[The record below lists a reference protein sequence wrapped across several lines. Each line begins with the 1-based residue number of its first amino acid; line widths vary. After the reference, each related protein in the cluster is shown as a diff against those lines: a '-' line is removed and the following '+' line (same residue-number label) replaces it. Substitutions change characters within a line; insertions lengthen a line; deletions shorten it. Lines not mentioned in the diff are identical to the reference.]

1 LDAKDMLVAVGS
13 IAEKVLSSMQESSE
27 KVISRKILELM
38 KDLME

>member
-1 LDAKDMLVAVGS
+1 MLEAVGL
-13 IAEKVLSSMQESSE
+13 IVGKVLLRMEESSE

>member
-1 LDAKDMLVAVGS
+1 MLVAVGS
-13 IAEKVLSSMQESSE
+13 IAGKVLSGMEEGSE